1 MQMES
6 GLIFD
11 IKRYSINDGPGIR
24 VTVFFKGCNL
34 NCAWCHNPESISHKV
49 QKLYSENRCIG
60 CSTCVE
66 NCPEHACFLT
76 PNGIVTDPHKCTV
89 CGKCAEVC
97 PTTASEISGR
107 IETTENILKIIRKE
121 TVFMDSSE
129 GGVTFSGGEPLL
141 QPKFLFELLD
151 ECGRKGIHRAVDTA
165 GLVKTELIME
175 AAEKTD
181 LFLYDLKMMDSGL
194 HKKWTGVDNEIIL
207 KNLKALSEK
216 GSEINIRIPLIAG
229 VNDDEKNIEET
240 AAFVK
245 SLAGRPKRINILPYH
260 NIAQQ
265 KYKKLGK
272 DFNTQNLEE
281 PDKINVQNIVSF
293 FNSCGIEALIGG

>member
-1 MQMES
+1 MES

-34 NCAWCHNPESISHKV
+34 NCAWCHNPESISHRV

-66 NCPEHACFLT
+66 YCPENACYLT
-76 PNGIVTDPHKCTV
+76 PNGIVTDPDKCTV

-107 IETTENILKIIRKE
+107 IETTENILKIIQKE

-207 KNLKALSEK
+207 KNLKLLSEK

-229 VNDDEKNIEET
+229 VNDDGKNIEET
-240 AAFVK
+240 ASFVK
-245 SLAGRPKRINILPYH
+245 SLAGRPKKINILPYH

-272 DFNTQNLEE
+272 EFNSQNLEE
-281 PDKINVQNIVSF
+281 PNKENIRNIVSF

>member
-1 MQMES
+1 MES

-34 NCAWCHNPESISHKV
+34 NCAWCHNPESISNKV
-49 QKLYSENRCIG
+49 QKLYSENKCIG
-60 CSTCVE
+60 CQMCVQ
-66 NCPEHACFLT
+66 NCTQNACELT
-76 PNGIVTDPHKCTV
+76 SDGIYTDRLKCIV

-97 PTTASEISGR
+97 PTTATEISGR
-107 IETTENILKIIRKE
+107 IETTESILKIILKE

-151 ECGRKGIHRAVDTA
+151 SCGNKGIHRAVDTA
-165 GLVKTELIME
+165 GLIKTDTLLE
-175 AAEKTD
+175 AAKRTD
-181 LFLYDLKMMDSGL
+181 LFLYDLKIMDSDL
-194 HKKWTGVDNEIIL
+194 HRKWTGVANQLILDNLRI
-207 KNLKALSEK
+207 LSET
-216 GSEINIRIPLIAG
+216 GAEINIRIPLISG
-229 VNDDEKNIEET
+229 VNDDENNIEQS
-240 AAFVK
+240 ARYIR
-245 SLAGRPKRINILPYH
+245 SLSGEKKKVNILPYH

-272 DFNTQNLEE
+272 DFETEE
-281 PDKINVQNIVSF
+281 IQEPAKEKLQNIIQH
-293 FNSCGIEALIGG
+293 FNSYGLETKIGG